1 MTVKLIYCVTCRIFF
16 LLEAVFYKL
25 TIMIIMIIFFFNEVF
40 FIVALLFNIH
50 FSKSYSFAI

>member
-16 LLEAVFYKL
+16 LLDAVFYKL

-40 FIVALLFNIH
+40 YGGLTIQ
-50 FSKSYSFAI
+50 YSF